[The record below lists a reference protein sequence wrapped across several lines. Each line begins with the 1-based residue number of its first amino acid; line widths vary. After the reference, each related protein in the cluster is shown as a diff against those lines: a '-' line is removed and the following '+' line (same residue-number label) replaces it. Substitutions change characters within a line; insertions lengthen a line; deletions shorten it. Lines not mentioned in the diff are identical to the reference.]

1 MNFRRHIGEE
11 EAQINLTPLIDVIFM
26 LLVFFILTTS
36 FIEESYIPIVLP
48 QSESSLQDD
57 EPILEVI
64 IDLDGNYII
73 DGKRLANN
81 KRETIHTALQRA
93 GQDSKAGHLKITAD
107 ERVAHGK
114 VVVLMDLAGLL
125 DFNNIQITTRK
136 IDDF

>member
-1 MNFRRHIGEE
+1 MNFRRRTSEDDV
-11 EAQINLTPLIDVIFM
+11 QINLTPLIDVIFM

-36 FIEESYIPIVLP
+36 FIEESYIPIILP
-48 QSESSLQDD
+48 QSESSYQDE

-73 DGKRLANN
+73 DNKKLTNN
-81 KRETIHTALQRA
+81 RRETLHTALQRA
-93 GQDSKAGHLKITAD
+93 SQAGKAGHLKITAD

-114 VVVLMDLAGLL
+114 VVVLMDIAGLL
-125 DFNNIQITTRK
+125 GFNNIQITTRK